1 MRRSSAAE
9 SLAKTLKAVAS
20 WPDHLLT
27 LTEWSALPE
36 DTERCLEL
44 VDGVL
49 VVAPQPPRHQLA
61 VWRLAAQL
69 DRGLPR
75 RVAAL
80 ARIELI
86 IDDAMPPTV
95 RVPDVL
101 VVGGAAGAAHATRVN
116 PPDVLAAIEIVSPGS
131 RRTDRVMKF
140 AEYAEAGIGHYWLL
154 DIEGSVRLTEYRLHE
169 NQYRADG
176 EFSGRA
182 TLELDGMSL
191 PLDLDALTALRSP
204 V

>member
-1 MRRSSAAE
+1 M
-9 SLAKTLKAVAS
+9 KAVES

-27 LTEWSALPE
+27 LAEWSAFPE
-36 DTERCLEL
+36 EQRGRCREL

-49 VVAPQPPRHQLA
+49 VLAPQPPRHQLA

-69 DRGLPR
+69 EPALPR

-80 ARIELI
+80 ARIELVI
-86 IDDAMPPTV
+86 EQAHPATV

-101 VVGGAAGAAHATRVN
+101 VVGGAAGAAHATRVL

-140 AEYAEAGIGHYWLL
+140 AEYAQCGIEHYWLL
-154 DIEGSVRLTEYRLHE
+154 DTEGSVRLSTHRLRDGRYEPTGEY
-169 NQYRADG
+169 
-176 EFSGRA
+176 SGQV
-182 TLELDGMSL
+182 TLELDGITL
-191 PLDLDALTALRSP
+191 PLDLDALTALRTTA
-204 V
+204 

>member
-1 MRRSSAAE
+1 M
-9 SLAKTLKAVAS
+9 KAVES

-27 LTEWSALPE
+27 LAEWSAFPE
-36 DTERCLEL
+36 EQRGRCREL

-49 VVAPQPPRHQLA
+49 VLAPQPPRHQLA

-69 DRGLPR
+69 EPALPR

-80 ARIELI
+80 ARIELVI
-86 IDDAMPPTV
+86 EQAHPATV

-101 VVGGAAGAAHATRVN
+101 VVGGEAGAAHATRVL

-140 AEYAEAGIGHYWLL
+140 AEYAQCGIEHYWLL
-154 DIEGSVRLTEYRLHE
+154 DTEGSVRLSTHRLRDSRYEPTGEY
-169 NQYRADG
+169 
-176 EFSGRA
+176 SGQV
-182 TLELDGMSL
+182 TLELDGITL
-191 PLDLDALTALRSP
+191 PLDLDALTALRTTA
-204 V
+204 